1 MSSAGGAGARARER
15 SRELAAHLKK
25 LGVERLTGT
34 CPMGCRRDIRN
45 GGRALLEH
53 LPLCPGP
60 RRKCS
65 F

>member
-1 MSSAGGAGARARER
+1 MSDKGGSAARARER
-15 SRELAAHLKK
+15 NRELAAYLRK
-25 LGVERLTGT
+25 LGVERLTGM
-34 CPMGCRRDIRN
+34 CPAGCGRPVKV
-45 GGRALLEH
+45 GGKALLEH